1 MEKRRTKIVIAEP
14 NHFSPSGLNTL
25 KQMGDV
31 ILGPFSHSQ
40 LMETCADADVLI
52 LRLQHV
58 INAKFLKFA
67 KNLSYIVTPT
77 TGLNHIDVE
86 AAFSMGVGIISLKG
100 ESEYLKSIP
109 STAEHTWGLLLA
121 LVRHIPQANKH
132 VINGLW
138 DRDAFIGRNLA
149 NLKLG
154 ILGFGR
160 VGQQIAKYA
169 DAFDMSYTF
178 YDIDN
183 GKKNLANQT
192 KDLTSFLTSIDVLT
206 VHIPLNKKTNYFLNA
221 EKLSKLKKGS
231 LIINT
236 SRGEIIDEA
245 ALVDVLIDGHIRG
258 VAVDV
263 LDQELIEEKREK
275 SKLLKYAQ
283 SNMNAIITPH
293 IAGAT
298 TDSMQRTEEFVIKK
312 LLYKWGRKN

>member
-14 NHFSPSGLNTL
+14 SRVSPYGLNML
-25 KQMGDV
+25 KQIGDV

-58 INAKFLKFA
+58 VNAKFLKLA
-67 KNLSYIVTPT
+67 QNLKYIVTPT
-77 TGLNHIDVE
+77 TGLNHIDAE
-86 AAFSMGVGIISLKG
+86 TASSMGIEIISLKG
-100 ESEYLKSIP
+100 ETEYLKSIP

-138 DRDAFIGRNLA
+138 NRDAFIGRNLT

-160 VGQQIAKYA
+160 VGKQIARYA
-169 DAFDMSYTF
+169 EAFDMTYSF

-183 GKKNLANQT
+183 ELNNLPNQT
-192 KDLTSFLTSIDVLT
+192 EDLTGFLASIDVLT
-206 VHIPLNKKTNYFLNA
+206 VHIPLNDKTTHFLNA

-236 SRGEIIDEA
+236 SRGEIIDEV
-245 ALVDVLIDGHIRG
+245 ALVASLIDGHIGG

-263 LDQELIEEKREK
+263 LNQELIKEEREK
-275 SKLLKYAQ
+275 SILLKYAQ
-283 SNMNAIITPH
+283 SHINAIITPH

-298 TDSMQRTEEFVIKK
+298 IDSMQQTEEFVIKK
-312 LLYKWGRKN
+312 LLYKWG

>member
-14 NHFSPSGLNTL
+14 SRFSPSGLKTL
-25 KQMGDV
+25 KQIGDV
-31 ILGPFSHSQ
+31 IIGPFSYNQ

-58 INAKFLKFA
+58 ISAKFLKVA
-67 KNLSYIVTPT
+67 QNLSYIVTPT
-77 TGLNHIDVE
+77 TGLNHIDVQ
-86 AAFSMGVGIISLKG
+86 AASSMGVEIISLKG

-121 LVRHIPQANKH
+121 LIRHIPQANRH

-138 DRDAFIGRNLA
+138 DRDTFIGRNLT

-178 YDIDN
+178 YDIDDELDHLSN
-183 GKKNLANQT
+183 RT
-192 KDLTSFLTSIDVLT
+192 EDLTSFLTSIDVLT
-206 VHIPLNKKTNYFLNA
+206 IHIPLNKETTHFLNA
-221 EKLSKLKKGS
+221 EKLAKLKKGS

-236 SRGEIIDEA
+236 SRGEIIDEY
-245 ALVDVLIDGHIRG
+245 ALVNALIDGHIAG

-263 LDQELIEEKREK
+263 LDQELIKEKREK
-275 SKLLKYAQ
+275 SRLLKYAQ
-283 SNMNAIITPH
+283 SNANAIITPH

-298 TDSMQRTEEFVIKK
+298 IDSMQQTEEFVIKK
-312 LLYKWGRKN
+312 LLHKWG